1 MDVDESTERGEFF
14 VRLPA
19 DFEQQKEEEQL
30 MNVKQIGMAD
40 ETTGGGGGG
49 GAAAGVGAD
58 DGDAD
63 EAGDVAPVV
72 DVRSRILAAR
82 TQTPPASQLSNG
94 LSSHPAGRVD
104 RGGRDGRDDRGGGG
118 GYQERGY
125 RRGADAPP
133 PPPSAAPPVPSAA
146 APSTSGFGARVV
158 ESTSPPA
165 VESMPDAAQDA
176 ELEAAVKEFLSA
188 NGGGES
194 SRNVGRHLAARGLLT
209 ALKARYSGLFHF
221 LQAKPETFAL
231 DLNKRGDD
239 KSGLEYYVRLETGST
254 KDDAEEAEAAEVER

>member
-1 MDVDESTERGEFF
+1 MTIAF
-14 VRLPA
+14 
-19 DFEQQKEEEQL
+19 
-30 MNVKQIGMAD
+30 
-40 ETTGGGGGG
+40 
-49 GAAAGVGAD
+49 
-58 DGDAD
+58 
-63 EAGDVAPVV
+63 
-72 DVRSRILAAR
+72 SR
-82 TQTPPASQLSNG
+82 
-94 LSSHPAGRVD
+94 
-104 RGGRDGRDDRGGGG
+104 
-118 GYQERGY
+118 
-125 RRGADAPP
+125 
-133 PPPSAAPPVPSAA
+133 
-146 APSTSGFGARVV
+146 FARVV

-176 ELEAAVKEFLSA
+176 ELEAAVKEFLSS

-239 KSGLEYYVRLETGST
+239 KSGLEYYVRLETGGV